1 MTDNRNK
8 LIERRSVSLFLF
20 KIKRV
25 TIICSFQ
32 LLLLTLLRKYT
43 YYNKV

>member
-1 MTDNRNK
+1 MTNNRNK

-25 TIICSFQ
+25 TDYLFVSIIITNFAA
-32 LLLLTLLRKYT
+32 
-43 YYNKV
+43 